1 MSLASSL
8 NLLFIGAV
16 GRLFEIG
23 FEWNLGREKEE
34 REEVIIS
41 LKGMRKYTAA
51 PVDLILVW
59 MNLDGGEIGSS
70 AEIPI

>member
-1 MSLASSL
+1 M
-8 NLLFIGAV
+8 
-16 GRLFEIG
+16 FEIG

-34 REEVIIS
+34 RDVIIS

>member
-1 MSLASSL
+1 MSLVSSL

-34 REEVIIS
+34 RDVIIS

-51 PVDLILVW
+51 PADLILVW
-59 MNLDGGEIGSS
+59 MNLDGGGIGSS

>member
-1 MSLASSL
+1 MESWK
-8 NLLFIGAV
+8 GK
-16 GRLFEIG
+16 RT
-23 FEWNLGREKEE
+23 RE

>member
-1 MSLASSL
+1 M
-8 NLLFIGAV
+8 
-16 GRLFEIG
+16 FEIG

-34 REEVIIS
+34 RDVIIS

-59 MNLDGGEIGSS
+59 MNLDGGGIGSS